1 MSKILPYETLK
12 ELIQKFGFGTY
23 RVYSLPGNYPVAGS
37 HLMADADTDAKMKPD
52 ELVLHLSE
60 AIDLLGDGTYK
71 IVLKK
76 SNKSQNNT
84 EVAYHFEVRTDRN
97 DNSAGSIVTPALAGL
112 GADKIEELVNNRL
125 QQLIAAKEAEWEQK
139 RKVDALEREIA
150 ELKKRKPVRKK
161 QNDLQSLINL
171 GLVFGSAFVSEQWP
185 GTKPMIEKALGAIA
199 TMGGE
204 DEDEDGEDDD
214 DSTFK
219 RPE

>member
-1 MSKILPYETLK
+1 MSKILPYDTLK

-60 AIDLLGDGTYK
+60 AIDLLGGGTYK

-76 SNKSQNNT
+76 SNKSQSNT

-97 DNSAGSIVTPALAGL
+97 DNPASTVTPALAGL
-112 GADKIEELVNNRL
+112 GADKVEELVNSRL
-125 QQLIAAKEAEWEQK
+125 HQLIAAKEAEWEQK
-139 RKVDALEREIA
+139 RKVDVLEREIA
-150 ELKKRKPVRKK
+150 ELKKRKPPRKK
-161 QNDLQSLINL
+161 QNDLQGLVNL

-199 TMGGE
+199 TMGNE
-204 DEDEDGEDDD
+204 EEEEEEEEENT
-214 DSTFK
+214 TFQ